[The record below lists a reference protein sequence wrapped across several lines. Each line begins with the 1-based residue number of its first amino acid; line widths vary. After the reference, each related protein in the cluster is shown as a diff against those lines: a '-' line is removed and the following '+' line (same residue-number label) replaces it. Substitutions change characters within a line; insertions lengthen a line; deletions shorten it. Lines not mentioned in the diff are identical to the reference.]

1 MLIKQQRELERQDKV
16 VTYATPE
23 FITIKKE
30 TMTREEEINIVRAE
44 VETYLDDNAQW
55 TELVDLSESER
66 VHIIDIGTSILCT
79 KWKVGYEGGS
89 FVQSFVN
96 NDLMGSIGRADTTS
110 YKGFKFFASLVYN
123 VGMPTELLK

>member
-1 MLIKQQRELERQDKV
+1 MLTKQQRELERQDTV
-16 VTYATPE
+16 VNYATPE

-30 TMTREEEINIVRAE
+30 TMTREEQINIVRAE
-44 VETYLDDNAQW
+44 VEIYLDNNAQW

-89 FVQSFVN
+89 FVQSFVA
-96 NDLMGSIGRADTTS
+96 NDLMGAIGRADYTT
-110 YKGFKFFASLVYN
+110 YKGLKFFANLVYN
-123 VGMPTELLK
+123 VGIPTKLLK